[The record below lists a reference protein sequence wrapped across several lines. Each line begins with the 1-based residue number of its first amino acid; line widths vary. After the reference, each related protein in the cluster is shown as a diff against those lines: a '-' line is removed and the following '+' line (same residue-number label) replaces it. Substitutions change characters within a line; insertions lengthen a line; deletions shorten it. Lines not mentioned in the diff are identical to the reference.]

1 MSLQL
6 YKIADEYRQAN
17 EFLLKLEG
25 DIPLTAIQE
34 TIDGLAGDLEYKA
47 LNVAAFYK
55 NLEKEMNAMK
65 DYMSEMRERLRKC
78 KNYADRLKEYLK
90 INLEKCNITKIN
102 GSEFSITIRN
112 SPGTIVID
120 NANQLPKDF
129 ITGILIQANKLKI
142 KQAIKDNVDVPG
154 AHMEG
159 GTTII
164 IK

>member
-25 DIPLTAIQE
+25 DIPLAAIQE

-102 GSEFSITIRN
+102 GSEFSITIRQ

-120 NANQLPKDF
+120 NANELPEDF

-142 KQAIKDNVDVPG
+142 KQAIKNNIDVPG

-159 GTTII
+159 GTSII

>member
-1 MSLQL
+1 MTLQL

-65 DYMSEMRERLRKC
+65 EYMREMRDRLSKC

-120 NANQLPKDF
+120 NANELPEDF
-129 ITGILIQANKLKI
+129 ITGILIQADKLKI
-142 KQAIKDNVDVPG
+142 KKAIKDNIDVPG
-154 AHMEG
+154 AHMES